1 MSHSATLSPSPIGFM
16 GPASF
21 FSAPR
26 FPSSSANDN
35 HERRRTSHPHNSYLQ
50 PRASEEMS
58 DRFQSQQQRPRLE
71 HRASQ
76 TIIDLTDEPE
86 ESPAPP
92 RNAPSRNRS
101 SRPPQLGRSDAVN
114 LGDLIDLTD
123 DSVEQDVIF
132 TGERQL
138 PAQVARHRPRVVAR
152 PAAAAA
158 ARADSPS
165 LFLPARNP
173 PAMNHV
179 RFNGLVPQGMA
190 FGDLLGGFDEPR
202 PGLGPGMG
210 FGRFPRDFMD
220 QLDMAQMVRNGQA
233 QAMPHALDYQHA
245 AFAEQKPEHIPP
257 PEARPGF
264 TRSTKEDHVLVCP
277 SCEEELIQNNEIEE
291 PIVKKSGKAPTKK
304 EREEHPFWVVKDCGH
319 VYCNAC
325 FQVRASS
332 GKTGFKEST
341 KVGKKAKTFTCAVED
356 CDSDIKAKEKWVGV
370 FL

>member
-16 GPASF
+16 GPTSF

-35 HERRRTSHPHNSYLQ
+35 HERRRTSHPHNSHLQ
-50 PRASEEMS
+50 PRVSEEMS
-58 DRFQSQQQRPRLE
+58 DRFHSSQQRPRLE

-92 RNAPSRNRS
+92 RNVQPRNRP

-138 PAQVARHRPRVVAR
+138 PAQVARHRPRVLAR
-152 PAAAAA
+152 PAVAAA

-173 PAMNHV
+173 PAPIPR
-179 RFNGLVPQGMA
+179 RFDGLVPHGLA

-202 PGLGPGMG
+202 GGLGPGLG
-210 FGRFPRDFMD
+210 FGRFGRDFMD

-257 PEARPGF
+257 PAPRPGF
-264 TRSTKEDHVLVCP
+264 TRSTKEAHVLVCP

-325 FQVRASS
+325 FQVRTSS

-341 KVGKKAKTFTCAVED
+341 KIGKKAKTFTCAVED

>member
-1 MSHSATLSPSPIGFM
+1 
-16 GPASF
+16 
-21 FSAPR
+21 
-26 FPSSSANDN
+26 
-35 HERRRTSHPHNSYLQ
+35 
-50 PRASEEMS
+50 MS
-58 DRFQSQQQRPRLE
+58 DRLHSSQQRPRLE

-92 RNAPSRNRS
+92 RNVQPRNRP

-138 PAQVARHRPRVVAR
+138 PAQVARHRPRVLAR

-173 PAMNHV
+173 PAPIPR
-179 RFNGLVPQGMA
+179 RFDGLVPHGLA

-202 PGLGPGMG
+202 GCLGPGLG
-210 FGRFPRDFMD
+210 FGRFGRDFMD

-257 PEARPGF
+257 PAPRPGF
-264 TRSTKEDHVLVCP
+264 TRSTKEAHVLVCP

-319 VYCNAC
+319 V
-325 FQVRASS
+325 
-332 GKTGFKEST
+332 G
-341 KVGKKAKTFTCAVED
+341 
-356 CDSDIKAKEKWVGV
+356 
-370 FL
+370 